1 MEVRVQRP
9 RSRSGELNSAFG
21 ALSYIDAQAE
31 LSRSLFLLRLTKQI
45 TSMVNPVRY
54 AKDPSHLSVSLTS
67 TNTKPPR
74 MDTKWDKGGVCVS
87 ACVWWQVGTQA
98 QSPREDNYCVTA
110 QVQQWQQTQGRANR
124 PLSRQGVQCSLA
136 QRKQADPGLSHSEA
150 CRWNS
155 IELK

>member
-21 ALSYIDAQAE
+21 VLSYIDAQAE

-45 TSMVNPVRY
+45 TSMANPVRY

-74 MDTKWDKGGVCVS
+74 MDTKCDKGGVYECVCLVASGHTSTEPRGRQLLCYCTSTAVAANAGESES
-87 ACVWWQVGTQA
+87 ATEQTGYPVLARSEEAGRPWSLSLGSLQV
-98 QSPREDNYCVTA
+98 EFN
-110 QVQQWQQTQGRANR
+110 
-124 PLSRQGVQCSLA
+124 
-136 QRKQADPGLSHSEA
+136 
-150 CRWNS
+150 
-155 IELK
+155 